1 MAVKNNRRTKLTKML
16 LKNSLIELMNDK
28 AVNHITIK
36 ELCEKADLN
45 RSTFYLHY
53 TDQYQLLSEIEND
66 LLEDTIQY
74 LRNVTTDC
82 GTTLYITAF
91 LKYVKNNSSIFR
103 ILLCRQENTDFQT
116 AFIEKIMGHLKET
129 LPAVYSAEIEKYIYG
144 FVIHGCLQVIRDWIL
159 SGYDLPEQT
168 IADIIYQLCHKSY
181 SEFSAEQHPDCL

>member
-66 LLEDTIQY
+66 LLRKRD
-74 LRNVTTDC
+74 
-82 GTTLYITAF
+82 GTGP
-91 LKYVKNNSSIFR
+91 VPRSPSSW
-103 ILLCRQENTDFQT
+103 
-116 AFIEKIMGHLKET
+116 
-129 LPAVYSAEIEKYIYG
+129 S
-144 FVIHGCLQVIRDWIL
+144 
-159 SGYDLPEQT
+159 
-168 IADIIYQLCHKSY
+168 
-181 SEFSAEQHPDCL
+181 

>member
-103 ILLCRQENTDFQT
+103 SFCAGRKILISRLRL
-116 AFIEKIMGHLKET
+116 LKRSW
-129 LPAVYSAEIEKYIYG
+129 AI
-144 FVIHGCLQVIRDWIL
+144 
-159 SGYDLPEQT
+159 
-168 IADIIYQLCHKSY
+168 
-181 SEFSAEQHPDCL
+181 